1 MKHMVIRKTLS
12 IALSCIVLTSFSSG
26 VSSEED
32 AVSDTL
38 AFYQHKIEL
47 FNEKYGTDLALATF
61 SMTES
66 EINDLM
72 IYYSGMTDEEFEEYF
87 YDIVKI
93 ARAYPEPT
101 YENYVLCDELDE
113 NKLPRQSE
121 TTKSDDDCTYSVD
134 QVQTIDSAAVYS
146 PSISEQQH
154 YYNTTNENNLSITST
169 VNYSSGWGTICES

>member
-12 IALSCIVLTSFSSG
+12 IALSCIVLTLFSSG

-87 YDIVKI
+87 YEVVEIAKENQVSECSYKI
-93 ARAYPEPT
+93 NSCYNESTA
-101 YENYVLCDELDE
+101 
-113 NKLPRQSE
+113 
-121 TTKSDDDCTYSVD
+121 DCSFPCYWYITG
-134 QVQTIDSAAVYS
+134 QFTQGG
-146 PSISEQQH
+146 
-154 YYNTTNENNLSITST
+154 LSYKNVTFT
-169 VNYSSGWGTICES
+169 AGKGDVFAFEGV